1 MIDNR
6 RVVAVVPARGGS
18 TTVPN
23 KNLRRLGDRP
33 LVAWPIDAAEA
44 TPEIDRTVVTT
55 DDPSIAAVARDH
67 GAEVVE
73 RPADLATDDALVADA
88 LRHVLGELRDEGE
101 TADVVVMLEPTCPL
115 RTPGDVQ
122 QCLDRLVSSDCDS
135 VATFTEAG
143 LNPHRAWR
151 FDDDGDPTPFLTG
164 ADPWQPRQSLPE
176 SYELTG
182 AVYAFERD
190 ALPKAGSSLL
200 FERPGAVLLPRER
213 SVDLDTELDFA
224 VAEALLAE
232 GVHE

>member
-6 RVVAVVPARGGS
+6 QVVAVVPARGGS

-33 LVAWPIDAAEA
+33 LVAWPVDVAAA

-55 DDPSIAAVARDH
+55 DDESIAAVARDH

-73 RPADLATDDALVADA
+73 RPAELATDDALVVDA
-88 LRHVLGELRDEGE
+88 LRHVLGVLRDEGE
-101 TADVVVMLEPTCPL
+101 TPDHLVMLEPTCPL

-122 QCLDRLVSSDCDS
+122 QCIDRLVTGDCDS
-135 VATFTEAG
+135 VATFTEAA

-151 FDDDGDPTPFLTG
+151 LDDGDPVPFLTG
-164 ADPWQPRQSLPE
+164 ANPWQPRQSLPE

-182 AVYAFERD
+182 AVYAFDVE

-200 FERPGAVLLPRER
+200 FERPGAVLLPPER

-232 GVHE
+232 GGHE